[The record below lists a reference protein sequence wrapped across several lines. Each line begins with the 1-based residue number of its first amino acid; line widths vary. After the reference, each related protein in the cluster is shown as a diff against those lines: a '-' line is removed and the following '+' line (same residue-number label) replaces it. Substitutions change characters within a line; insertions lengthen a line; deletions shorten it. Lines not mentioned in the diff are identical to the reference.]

1 MNPLPKDVSSP
12 KRTYRPVAI
21 TSRRTVE
28 SAIQTLEKK
37 TGQPMR
43 RPKETNFPRSIAEP
57 LASHFCAL
65 IRPSVSKVSIAG
77 SLRRGHDNV
86 HDIDILITPPDEAVR
101 AMLTTQ
107 GNVLL
112 EGKEKLSILHWIEDE
127 RYAMGEINGG
137 PSERSVDSGRTVSP
151 EDRHSSSIQ
160 IDFRFIETTS
170 WGPAIQYFT
179 GSWEHNVSLRRIAK
193 RKGFILNER
202 GLWSSTGERID
213 DNTEGSIYTSLGLR
227 WLPPRYRNGYIGFGR
242 TTLTQEERNEPKKR
256 CPVCDHPLRESILNR
271 HITEC
276 HSPQQER
283 ETEQEGGG

>member
-1 MNPLPKDVSSP
+1 MNKDKAQTRFLNRIANIDSTT
-12 KRTYRPVAI
+12 RTYRPVTI

-28 SAIQTLEKK
+28 SAIRKLEKK
-37 TGQPMR
+37 TGEPIK
-43 RPKETNFPRSIAEP
+43 RPKEMMFPRSIAEP

-77 SLRRGHDNV
+77 SLRRKAETV

-112 EGKEKLSILHWIEDE
+112 EGKEKLSILYSLAGSQETEFEPNPH
-127 RYAMGEINGG
+127 
-137 PSERSVDSGRTVSP
+137 
-151 EDRHSSSIQ
+151 IQ
-160 IDFRFIETTS
+160 IDFRFIEPKS

-193 RKGFILNER
+193 RKGLLLNER

-213 DNTEGSIYTSLGLR
+213 DNTEGSIYKSLGLR